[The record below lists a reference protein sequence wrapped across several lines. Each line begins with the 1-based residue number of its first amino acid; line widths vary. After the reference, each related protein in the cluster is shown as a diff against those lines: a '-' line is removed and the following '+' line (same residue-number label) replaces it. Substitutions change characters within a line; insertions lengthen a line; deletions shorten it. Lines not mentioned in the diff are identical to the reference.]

1 MAKIKRPTLTVKCSQ
16 FAFDELFEKFNKAV
30 KSKQYKK
37 FDYDAWCKIRKTIK
51 EHCSRTDK
59 TIIPTNVHFDIDTN
73 EVLVAIGKEGVGFQ
87 SDDKSFGQF
96 LANEWTPRFITDV
109 LMSGIEV
116 REVSDY
122 VISTKPTP
130 AEQTWKETM
139 CANDSYCYKIY
150 VKQRKEINNY
160 YNDVNQHYEKIYTN
174 ADKYKPSYATA
185 QPSNLNW
192 DGIAGGPIAD
202 NTATKA
208 TTNTE
213 KLDGF
218 TIDWNV
224 PTSTTKPIT
233 NAVKPDSLTLDWFAT
248 TSSTKP
254 ISADDLATITK
265 LNTKASV
272 ISPCADQVSICCD
285 DLCKNCKNYEK
296 KDNEKKENKMKGFN
310 FDFGKITNDSIRM
323 SMYGMAVKNTSGV
336 WTAYDKSTG
345 DLMDVDVFNFDGS
358 NFLFKMP
365 VAIKDIV
372 VGDVVIHARK
382 PMFVISKTE
391 AGDLV
396 AIDPVAGEK
405 KTIMPV
411 RSPFGFNFCTKI
423 ISLFDSLMP
432 TAETPSADNPF
443 GSLWMFALLDN
454 KQDTKDILPMML
466 MMNGANMGNMNPMMW
481 MLMMDNDGS
490 TKDNLL
496 PLMMLANMNK

>member
-1 MAKIKRPTLTVKCSQ
+1 MAKIKRPTLTVSCSQ

-73 EVLVAIGKEGVGFQ
+73 EVLVAIGKEAVGFQ

-109 LMSGIEV
+109 LMNGIEV

-150 VKQRKEINNY
+150 VKQREEINNY
-160 YNDVNQHYEKIYTN
+160 YNDVNQHYEKIYTD

-208 TTNTE
+208 
-213 KLDGF
+213 
-218 TIDWNV
+218 IV
-224 PTSTTKPIT
+224 S
-233 NAVKPDSLTLDWFAT
+233 NAAELATATAKSGGLTLDWFAST
-248 TSSTKP
+248 GTTKP
-254 ISADDLATITK
+254 VSTDDLVDVTK
-265 LNTKASV
+265 LNTKANV

-296 KDNEKKENKMKGFN
+296 KDNEEKENKMKGFN

-365 VAIKDIV
+365 VAIKDIA

-396 AIDPVAGEK
+396 AVDPVAGEK
-405 KTIMPV
+405 KTIMPT

-423 ISLFDSLMP
+423 ISLFDNLMGNSE
-432 TAETPSADNPF
+432 APSADNPF
-443 GSLWMFALLDN
+443 GSLWMLMLMDG
-454 KQDTKDILPMML
+454 KSDMKDMLIPMML
-466 MMNGANMGNMNPMMW
+466 MNQANGSTNAFNPMML
-481 MLMMDNDGS
+481 MLMNDGDM
-490 TKDNLL
+490 KDMAI
-496 PLMMLANMNK
+496 PLMLMNQVK

>member
-30 KSKQYKK
+30 KNKQYKK

-116 REVSDY
+116 KEVSDY

-160 YNDVNQHYEKIYTN
+160 YNDVNQHYEKIYTD

-185 QPSNLNW
+185 QPADLNW
-192 DGIAGGPIAD
+192 NGITGGPIGD

-208 TTNTE
+208 IVSNAAELATATA
-213 KLDGF
+213 
-218 TIDWNV
+218 
-224 PTSTTKPIT
+224 KPGG
-233 NAVKPDSLTLDWFAT
+233 LTLDWFAST
-248 TSSTKP
+248 GTTKP
-254 ISADDLATITK
+254 VSIDDLVDVTK

-296 KDNEKKENKMKGFN
+296 KDNEEKENKMKGFN

-336 WTAYDKSTG
+336 WTAYDKNTG

-365 VAIKDIV
+365 VAIKDIA

-382 PMFVISKTE
+382 PMFVVSKTE

-396 AIDPVAGEK
+396 AVDPVAGEK
-405 KTIMPV
+405 KTIMPT

-423 ISLFDSLMP
+423 ISLFDNLMGNSE
-432 TAETPSADNPF
+432 APSADNPF
-443 GSLWMFALLDN
+443 GSLWMLMLMDG
-454 KQDTKDILPMML
+454 KSDMKDMLIPMML
-466 MMNGANMGNMNPMMW
+466 MNQANGSTNAFNPMML
-481 MLMMDNDGS
+481 MLMNDGDM
-490 TKDNLL
+490 KDMAI
-496 PLMMLANMNK
+496 PLMLMNQVK

>member
-1 MAKIKRPTLTVKCSQ
+1 MATIKSPTLYVKCSQ
-16 FAFDELFEKFNKAV
+16 SAFDELFEKFNKAV
-30 KSKQYKK
+30 KQKQYKK

-51 EHCSRTDK
+51 ERCSRVDNK
-59 TIIPTNVHFDIDTN
+59 IVPTSIHFDVDTKKVFVEN
-73 EVLVAIGKEGVGFQ
+73 VPNFYF
-87 SDDKSFGQF
+87 DDKSFGQF
-96 LANEWTPRFITDV
+96 LVNELTPQFIIKV
-109 LMSGIEV
+109 LMCNIEV
-116 REVSDY
+116 KEATEY
-122 VISTKPTP
+122 VISTKPTT
-130 AEQTWKETM
+130 AELNWKREMIINDKYYYKNIIKQYKET
-139 CANDSYCYKIY
+139 
-150 VKQRKEINNY
+150 NNY
-160 YNDVNQHYEKIYTN
+160 YNDVYEKIYTD
-174 ADKYKPSYATA
+174 ADKYSPAYATA

-192 DGIAGGPIAD
+192 NGITGGPVAD

-254 ISADDLATITK
+254 ISADDLVDVTK

-296 KDNEKKENKMKGFN
+296 KDNEEKENKMKGFN

-365 VAIKDIV
+365 VAIKDIA
-372 VGDVVIHARK
+372 VGDVIIHARK
-382 PMFVISKTE
+382 PMFVVSKTE

-405 KTIMPV
+405 KTIMLS
-411 RSPFGFNFCTKI
+411 RNMFNFNFATKVV
-423 ISLFDSLMP
+423 SLFDGMMSQTP
-432 TAETPSADNPF
+432 TADNPF
-443 GSLWMFALLDN
+443 GSLWMLALLDG
-454 KQDTKDILPMML
+454 KSDMKDMLVPMML
-466 MMNGANMGNMNPMMW
+466 MSQANGSTNAFNPMML
-481 MLMMDNDGS
+481 MLMSDGDM
-490 TKDNLL
+490 KDLAV
-496 PLMMLANMNK
+496 PLMLMNQVK

>member
-1 MAKIKRPTLTVKCSQ
+1 MAKIKRPILTVSCSQ

-73 EVLVAIGKEGVGFQ
+73 EVLVAIGKEDMGFQ

-96 LANEWTPRFITDV
+96 LTNEWTPRFITDV

-122 VISTKPTP
+122 VISTKPTQ

-139 CANDSYCYKIY
+139 CANDSHCYKIY
-150 VKQRKEINNY
+150 VKQREEINNY
-160 YNDVNQHYEKIYTN
+160 YNDVNQHYEKIYPD
-174 ADKYKPSYATA
+174 ADKYKPAYATA

-192 DGIAGGPIAD
+192 AGITGGPIAD

-213 KLDGF
+213 KPDGF
-218 TIDWNV
+218 TIDWNAH
-224 PTSTTKPIT
+224 TSTTKPIT
-233 NAVKPDSLTLDWFAT
+233 NAIKPDGLTIDWFET

-254 ISADDLATITK
+254 ISADDLVSVAK

-272 ISPCADQVSICCD
+272 ISPYIDQVSICTD

-296 KDNEKKENKMKGFN
+296 KDNEEKENKMKGFN

-365 VAIKDIV
+365 VAIKDIA
-372 VGDVVIHARK
+372 VGDVIIHARK

-396 AIDPVAGEK
+396 AVDPVAGEK
-405 KTIMPV
+405 KTIMPI
-411 RSPFGFNFCTKI
+411 RSPFGFNFATKV
-423 ISLFDSLMP
+423 ISLFDNLMGNSE
-432 TAETPSADNPF
+432 APSADNPF
-443 GSLWMFALLDN
+443 GNLWMLMLMDG
-454 KQDTKDILPMML
+454 KSDMKDMLIPMML
-466 MMNGANMGNMNPMMW
+466 MSQANGSTNAFNPMML
-481 MLMMDNDGS
+481 MLMNDGDM
-490 TKDNLL
+490 KDIAL
-496 PLMMLANMNK
+496 PLMLMNQVK

>member
-1 MAKIKRPTLTVKCSQ
+1 MAKIKRPILTVSCSQ

-73 EVLVAIGKEGVGFQ
+73 EVLVAIGKEDMGFQ

-96 LANEWTPRFITDV
+96 LTNEWTPRFITDV

-122 VISTKPTP
+122 VISTKPTQ

-150 VKQRKEINNY
+150 VKQREEINNY
-160 YNDVNQHYEKIYTN
+160 YNDVNQHYEKIYTY
-174 ADKYKPSYATA
+174 ADKYKPAYATA
-185 QPSNLNW
+185 QPSNLSW
-192 DGIAGGPIAD
+192 TDDG
-202 NTATKA
+202 TATKA
-208 TTNTE
+208 IVSNAAELAKTT
-213 KLDGF
+213 
-218 TIDWNV
+218 
-224 PTSTTKPIT
+224 
-233 NAVKPDSLTLDWFAT
+233 AVKPDSLTLDWFAT

-272 ISPCADQVSICCD
+272 ISPYADQVSICTD

-296 KDNEKKENKMKGFN
+296 KDNEEKENKMKGFN

-365 VAIKDIV
+365 VAIKDIA
-372 VGDVVIHARK
+372 VGDVIIHARK

-405 KTIMPV
+405 KTIMP
-411 RSPFGFNFCTKI
+411 SKNMFGFNFATKV
-423 ISLFDSLMP
+423 ISLFDNLMGQTP
-432 TAETPSADNPF
+432 TSENPF
-443 GSLWMFALLDN
+443 GNLWMLMLMDG
-454 KQDTKDILPMML
+454 KSDMKDMLVPMML
-466 MMNGANMGNMNPMMW
+466 MSQANGSTNAFNPMML
-481 MLMMDNDGS
+481 MLMNDGDM
-490 TKDNLL
+490 KDIAL
-496 PLMMLANMNK
+496 PLMLMNQVK

>member
-1 MAKIKRPTLTVKCSQ
+1 MATIKSPVLYVKCSQ

-51 EHCSRTDK
+51 EHCSRVDNK
-59 TIIPTNVHFDIDTN
+59 IVPTIIHFDIDTKKVFVEN
-73 EVLVAIGKEGVGFQ
+73 VPNFYF
-87 SDDKSFGQF
+87 DDKSFGQF
-96 LANEWTPRFITDV
+96 LVNELTPQFIIKV
-109 LMSGIEV
+109 LMNSIEV
-116 REVSDY
+116 RETTDY
-122 VISTKPTP
+122 VISTKPTT
-130 AEQTWKETM
+130 AEVNWKREMTT
-139 CANDSYCYKIY
+139 NDSYYYKNII
-150 VKQRKEINNY
+150 KQYEKINNY
-160 YNDVNQHYEKIYTN
+160 FNDVNEHYEKIYT
-174 ADKYKPSYATA
+174 DSKKYEPSYATA
-185 QPSNLNW
+185 QPANLNW
-192 DGIAGGPIAD
+192 NGITGGPIGD

-208 TTNTE
+208 IVSNAAELTTATA
-213 KLDGF
+213 
-218 TIDWNV
+218 
-224 PTSTTKPIT
+224 KPGG
-233 NAVKPDSLTLDWFAT
+233 LTLDWF
-248 TSSTKP
+248 TSTGTTKP
-254 ISADDLATITK
+254 VSADDLVDVTK
-265 LNTKASV
+265 LNTKVSV
-272 ISPCADQVSICCD
+272 ISPCADQVSICTD

-296 KDNEKKENKMKGFN
+296 KDNEEKENKMKGFN

-365 VAIKDIV
+365 VAIKDIA
-372 VGDVVIHARK
+372 VGDVIIHARK
-382 PMFVISKTE
+382 PMFVVSKTE

-443 GSLWMFALLDN
+443 GSLWMFALLDG

-466 MMNGANMGNMNPMMW
+466 MMNGANMGSMNPMMW